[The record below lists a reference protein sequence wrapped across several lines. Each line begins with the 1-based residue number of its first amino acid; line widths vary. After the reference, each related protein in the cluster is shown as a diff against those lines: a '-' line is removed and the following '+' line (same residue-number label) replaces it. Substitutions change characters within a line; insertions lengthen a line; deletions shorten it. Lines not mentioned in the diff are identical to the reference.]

1 MQNDFP
7 NFGKKYKIISTIV
20 EKDCGKYLKWCG
32 YLVYDPEANKVLIRS
47 GDGKDYWINFPIYLA
62 VMSWPSARSGKQPT
76 IDDKYKTLVT
86 DEELKYINENTT
98 DFVDFGEKKNA
109 E

>member
-7 NFGKKYKIISTIV
+7 NFGKKYKIISTII
-20 EKDCGKYLKWCG
+20 ERNCGKYLKWCG
-32 YLVYDPEANKVLIRS
+32 YLVYDPEANKVLIR
-47 GDGKDYWINFPIYLA
+47 GTDEKTYWIDFPIYLA
-62 VMSWPSARSGKQPT
+62 TMSWPYATSGRWPT
-76 IDDKYKTLVT
+76 ANKYMTLVT

-98 DFVDFGEKKNA
+98 EFVEFGERKNA